1 MIDEFLDRQATND
14 DLFELE
20 DVETGEKKQ
29 YRIVSKATVTQAGTN
44 LNKATFDPILEEI
57 RGKLSTSGGTMQG
70 SIKPNPAALMNLGDV
85 AAYWNN
91 VYGAHGLFR
100 DELKLGSHDVWHKGE
115 LKIATGSTSLTPP
128 NRTGTNNSEISTTI
142 SLSPWG
148 FTETPKVFVT
158 GLTGSPLNMMTSA
171 TVSGSGPWNLIIKLT
186 FVSNDPNAQPWGV
199 GIQWM
204 AIGK

>member
-1 MIDEFLDRQATND
+1 MDPANPSVPAKHWEVASLDKINFQDIQAEHVNRYKFVPVPGTTDEF
-14 DLFELE
+14 
-20 DVETGEKKQ
+20 DVVPVRG
-29 YRIVSKATVTQAGTN
+29 TVTNEGTPVRALELN
-44 LNKATFDPILEEI
+44 LLQE
-57 RGKLSTSGGTMQG
+57 
-70 SIKPNPAALMNLGDV
+70 
-85 AAYWNN
+85 N
-91 VYGAHGLFR
+91 VEDAFL
-100 DELKLGSHDVWHKGE
+100 DVWHKGE

-158 GLTGSPLNMMTSA
+158 GLTGSPLNMITSA

-186 FVSNDPNAQPWGV
+186 FVSNDPNAQPWEV